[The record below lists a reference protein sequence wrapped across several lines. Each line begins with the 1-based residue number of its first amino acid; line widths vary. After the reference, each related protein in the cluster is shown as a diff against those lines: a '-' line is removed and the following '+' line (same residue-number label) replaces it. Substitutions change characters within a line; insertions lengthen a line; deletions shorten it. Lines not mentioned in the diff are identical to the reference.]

1 MLRIGTLSLES
12 CVFLAPLAGLS
23 DAALRLISR
32 SHGARFTFVEMINA
46 RAITHNSKK
55 TNKMLKSPAE
65 DRPLGV
71 QLLGAEIPYLLRAVD
86 ILAAYDFALL
96 DFNAACPVRKVCR
109 RGEGAALMRD
119 PLMLEKIL
127 KALAGR
133 WRKPLTL
140 KIRSGWNDSSKN
152 AVEIARIAE
161 GSGVQAVF
169 IHGRHREQFYHGG
182 VDYGIIACVKKSVT
196 IPVIASGDIWSCT
209 HARKMFD
216 ETGCDGLTVA
226 RGALGNPWIFRDI
239 EEYERNRR
247 IPEAPS
253 QQEITDVLLR
263 HLDLSIAEHGEKNAV
278 ALMRKFAGWYFQ
290 GKPYVRLLRQ
300 KINTVRSKKEFVET
314 LLPLVSL
321 AET

>member
-1 MLRIGTLSLES
+1 MLKIGTLPLDSRI
-12 CVFLAPLAGLS
+12 FLAPLAGLS

-46 RAITHNSKK
+46 RAISYNSKK
-55 TNKMLKSPAE
+55 TNKMLKVPVE
-65 DRPLGV
+65 DRPIGV
-71 QLLGAEIPYLLRAVD
+71 QLLGAEVPHLLRAID
-86 ILAAYDFALL
+86 ILAAYDFDLL

-119 PLMLEKIL
+119 PIMLEKIL

-140 KIRSGWNDSSKN
+140 KIRSGWNESSKN
-152 AVEIARIAE
+152 AVEVAKIAE
-161 GSGVQAVF
+161 GAGVQAIF
-169 IHGRHREQFYHGG
+169 IHGRYREQFYHGN

-196 IPVIASGDIWSCT
+196 IPVIASGDIWSCM
-209 HARKMFD
+209 HARRMFE

-247 IPEAPS
+247 IPQPPS
-253 QQEITDVLLR
+253 PQEITDVLLR
-263 HLDLSIAEHGEKNAV
+263 HLDLSVAEHGEKNAV

-290 GKPYVRLLRQ
+290 GRPYVRLLRQ
-300 KINTVRSKKEFVET
+300 KINAVRSKKEFAET
-314 LLPLVSL
+314 LHCLVSL